1 MIAAVAMA
9 LLFYFYFVWRVVRS
23 VRRRMPIQTEVS
35 WLTFLTACGVLSPLF
50 GFVSLSRTVA
60 AAVLVAALVIV
71 VAVNLYIFRRYEKW
85 LQKQNK
91 TE

>member
-1 MIAAVAMA
+1 MIAAAIAV
-9 LLFYFYFVWRVVRS
+9 LFYLYFLWRVVRN
-23 VRRRMPIQTEVS
+23 VQRRLPIQTEVS

-50 GFVSLSRTVA
+50 RFVPLSQTVA

-71 VAVNLYIFRRYEKW
+71 VAVNLYIFRRYDKW